1 MERMS
6 PCVEATVVRAQ
17 SPTSVRAG
25 DSARVSVDGTIDGFV
40 GGACAEASVRL
51 YALRALRSGDP
62 VLLRILPTGAEGEP
76 AVEDGAV
83 TVKNP
88 CLSGG
93 ALEIF
98 LKPLLPAAT
107 LRVVGTTPIAQ
118 ALADLG
124 RRLGYAVEQGPAEGT
139 EPSADDAAVLV
150 ASHGHDEE
158 RILIAALRDEVP
170 YVGLVASE
178 TRGNAV
184 RRSLDLSDEQR
195 DRLHT
200 PAGLAI
206 GAETPEEIALSI
218 LAEVVALR
226 PPDAAARRLLPGEPE
241 LAGAGRAAGPAAAS
255 SGAVPAPAAPVEVA
269 LDPVC
274 GMEVALSPAS
284 IQLERDGERF
294 YFCSEGCRDSFASE
308 GAHGAAVS

>member
-1 MERMS
+1 MERLS
-6 PCVEATVVRAQ
+6 PYVEATVVRAQ

-25 DSARVSVDGTIDGFV
+25 DSAKVGPDGTIDGFV

-51 YALRALRSGDP
+51 YALRSLQSGDP
-62 VLLRILPTGAEGEP
+62 VLLRILPSGAEGEP

-98 LKPLLPAAT
+98 LKPRLPAAT

-139 EPSADDAAVLV
+139 EPRADDAAVLV
-150 ASHGHDEE
+150 ASHGRDEE
-158 RILIAALRDEVP
+158 RILTTALRDEVP

-178 TRGNAV
+178 KRGDAV
-184 RRSLDLSDEQR
+184 KQSLELSDGQR

-200 PAGLAI
+200 PAGLEI

-226 PPDAAARRLLPGEPE
+226 PSDAAARRLLPGEPE
-241 LAGAGRAAGPAAAS
+241 IAGASRPAAAPETR
-255 SGAVPAPAAPVEVA
+255 GDPVPAAPVEIA
-269 LDPVC
+269 IDPVC

-294 YFCSEGCRDSFASE
+294 YFCSEGCRDSFAAE
-308 GAHGAAVS
+308 GAHGAPVS